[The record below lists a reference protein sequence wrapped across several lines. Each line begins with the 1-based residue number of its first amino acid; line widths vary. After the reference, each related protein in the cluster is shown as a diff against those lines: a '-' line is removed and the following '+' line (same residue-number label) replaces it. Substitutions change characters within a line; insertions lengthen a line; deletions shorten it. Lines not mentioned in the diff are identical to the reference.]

1 MRAPTVLATR
11 IAVAARIACAS
22 RFAFATLSLILAT
35 EAAMSQSPN
44 PPLGAAEAAAQ
55 PADVA
60 SPEAIVQT
68 VYSVISGALGAPR
81 DWPRLVSLMAP
92 GAIFAVTG
100 VGKDGT
106 IRTRVFSVGD
116 YVLASSRAAGTSA
129 FYERGVIGPTWRYA
143 NTATVTSPY
152 ESRHAPD
159 EAPFQRGV
167 NTFQLAFDG
176 TRWWIVSIA
185 WEAETSA
192 FPLPSELDRLLHAK

>member
-1 MRAPTVLATR
+1 MAMH
-11 IAVAARIACAS
+11 ARIA
-22 RFAFATLSLILAT
+22 FAAFLLILAA
-35 EAAMSQSPN
+35 EAAMAQSPA
-44 PPLGAAEAAAQ
+44 PPLVTAETAAQ

-81 DWPRLVSLMAP
+81 DWPRLISLMTP

-100 VGKDGT
+100 TGKDGT

-116 YVLASSRAAGTSA
+116 YVLASSRAVGTSA
-129 FYERGVIGPTWRYA
+129 FYEHGVIGPTWRYA
-143 NTATVTSPY
+143 HTATVTSPY
-152 ESRHAPD
+152 ESRHALN
-159 EAPFQRGV
+159 EVPFQRGI

-185 WEAETSA
+185 WEAETNA
-192 FPLPSELDRLLHAK
+192 FPLPSDMLQLLQAK